1 MYEKSIRT
9 INGFE
14 GSGHPKWCHWGGQ
27 GAQSGAI
34 GDQRGPVERSW
45 AAKVALP
52 VGLVCESYGNR
63 AEIAR
68 KSCGNHA
75 QIGSDRTPKLCNLP
89 DI

>member
-1 MYEKSIRT
+1 MKNVRKID
-9 INGFE
+9 GFE

-52 VGLVCESYGNR
+52 VGLVCESYGNHREPSENR
-63 AEIAR
+63 AEITR
-68 KSCGNHA
+68 KSDQGGRQNYVTC
-75 QIGSDRTPKLCNLP
+75 QTYD
-89 DI
+89 